1 MKSKTI
7 ACAGV
12 IQMCAGCMM
21 GGLHAGEGKV
31 WRPVPAA
38 ADAPVEAARV
48 RIVDFGADFL
58 RGGDGQPRHHFHC
71 HRYALVQDPET
82 KLWRPNDRPV
92 QLDLTVDVDGDGR
105 TDDDVVGYHESSLDR
120 PFNPV
125 APWYDT
131 LAGTPRW
138 YGGQAIYQAN
148 RRSSGFS
155 EDGVNQDHD
164 GPFCW
169 PRENWAVFHET
180 YEIYSPYRLAVN
192 WLWLKH
198 DFLNGGAAGRVTFDD
213 ESRLALVLKRY
224 FMCIDS
230 VRFLVRDGQQCYLS
244 EATFHLVGTHTLQP
258 TKTGWAKYNPKGP
271 HDIYFDAESAAFG
284 KHTFEDVTAVGV
296 YAAKDQ
302 FIPSY
307 FGYKWYA
314 FEADAAVHRRKRPSE
329 TVAMIK
335 VAGDG
340 GDFYISKTE
349 VPYELWKNVFRLA
362 RSNDFVPPSQGFGFE
377 KDGDCGSMD
386 FGNAPHSLQEPA
398 TDFTFHDAAAW
409 CNALS
414 EMESREPVYY
424 EDQALRKPLHEV
436 RWSPAFARPR
446 PLPKLYVKWAADG
459 YRLPTSG
466 EWQRALAGQTI
477 APANAVIGEN
487 SEGQTQPVGTKKPG
501 PARVYDLL
509 GNVWELVWTF
519 GNCYD
524 PAASPSITVLGGDFL
539 YPSDPA
545 KRSASPYG
553 DSPYDGS
560 YNIGLRLVRRE
571 AGGATPATVEI
582 ADGVP
587 VWKITTRQSRSQS
600 RTECHSVPDGLAIRP
615 TIKLDLV
622 PVPGTQVEMARHET
636 TFALWKQ
643 VRDWAVAHGYETD
656 YDGDMGSMDYWGFDP
671 VAGRAEPPQ
680 MHGSDEPV
688 TDITAYDM
696 AVWCN
701 ALSELMDRKPVYY
714 ADADCTTVYKT
725 AVKFRPIQFHF
736 PEDYIAKYGRPEQ
749 TDTPSVGMGAGASHS
764 LPGVYA
770 DDAMERVLPTLYA
783 DARADGFRLPSVAEY
798 QQAVVPDGRK
808 YPWGNDAT
816 RVFEHAWLFDTAG
829 GTTHPVGRKKP
840 TALGLYDVLGNVSE
854 LSNPGLQT
862 RMRTNRLGGSIL
874 DLTVGLKR
882 GLLASDAPPTT
893 WPYCDTGFR
902 VVRQLPEKVSLRSE
916 AAELVAVSYGVS
928 GLQSVRLTA
937 SRRRLRAGLADATAV
952 LKIDPAEFDPLQG
965 RVHRGNLRRDGMF
978 QAKGLT
984 KIKGEKWRFQT
995 EGPIKSSPVVVDGI
1009 AYVGSNDNH
1018 IYAVDA
1024 EKGTEVWKVETRRA
1038 VAGSAA
1044 VADGVVYIASEDG
1057 RMFAL
1062 DAKSGEKKWVQP
1074 FSRQRPCGSP
1084 AVAYGV
1090 VFIGQGARGGHE
1102 VGVMSAGP
1110 VVGLDAETG
1119 EIVWQGPSG
1128 PQGYAAIC
1136 LDERTLYAGT
1146 NGSNFG
1152 ATDLASAESRWS
1164 KNGGSQNR
1172 QFMSFARAE
1181 DLAYVPGSMAGTV
1194 LAWDPMQGRTK
1205 WHEPI
1210 WPEQRLPINNGGTPG
1225 YEVYADLAVAHGRVY
1240 AASNDGKLHTFDA
1253 NTGKRGWT
1261 FEAGAPIQSS
1271 PSVAGETVYFG
1282 CWNGN
1287 VYAID
1292 ALTGELRW
1300 KHKPSKLP
1308 APGLT
1313 VGGNEPSARIIS
1325 SPWLGDNVIYIGC
1338 DDGCLYAL
1346 H

>member
-1 MKSKTI
+1 MKI
-7 ACAGV
+7 RGLACAGAVV
-12 IQMCAGCMM
+12 ICMAGR
-21 GGLHAGEGKV
+21 LHAGELKV
-31 WRPVPAA
+31 WQPDPAA

-92 QLDLTVDVDGDGR
+92 QLDLTVDVDGDGK
-105 TDDDVVGYHESSLDR
+105 TDDDVVGYHEFSLER

-125 APWYDT
+125 APWYDM

-148 RRSSGFS
+148 RRTTGFS

-192 WLWLKH
+192 WLWLKP
-198 DFLNGGAAGRVTFDD
+198 DFLNGGAANRVTFDD

-230 VRFLVRDGQQCYLS
+230 VRLLVCDDQQSYLS
-244 EATFHLVGTHTLQP
+244 EATFHLAGTHTLQP
-258 TKTGWAKYNPKGP
+258 TKTRWAKYNPKAP
-271 HDIYFDAESAAFG
+271 HDIYFDAESADFTE
-284 KHTFEDVTAVGV
+284 HSFEDVTAVGV
-296 YAAKDQ
+296 YAAKDR

-314 FEADAAVHRRKRPSE
+314 FEADAVVHRRKRPSE
-329 TVAMIK
+329 TIAM
-335 VAGDG
+335 VEVTGED

-386 FGNAPHSLQEPA
+386 FGNTAHGLQEPA
-398 TDFTFHDAAAW
+398 TDFTLHDAAAW

-424 EDQALRKPLHEV
+424 EDPAFGKPLHEV
-436 RWSPAFARPR
+436 RWSPAFAKPR
-446 PLPKLYVKWAADG
+446 PLPKLYVKWSADG
-459 YRLPTSG
+459 YRLPTPG
-466 EWQRALAGQTI
+466 EWQRAMAKQTI
-477 APANAVIGEN
+477 SPANAVVGEN
-487 SEGQTQPVGTKKPG
+487 SDGQTQPVGTKEPS
-501 PARVYDLL
+501 PAGVYDLL
-509 GNVWELVWTF
+509 GNVGELVWTF
-519 GNCYD
+519 GDCYD
-524 PAASPSITVLGGDFL
+524 PAAAPPITVLGGDFL
-539 YPSDPA
+539 YPSHPA
-545 KRSASPYG
+545 TRSASPYG
-553 DSPYDGS
+553 DFPHDGS
-560 YNIGLRLVRRE
+560 YNIGLRLVRCD
-571 AGGATPATVEI
+571 AGGAAPMKVEI
-582 ADGVP
+582 NDGVP
-587 VWKITTRQSRSQS
+587 TWIIAKDETARSS
-600 RTECHSVPDGLAIRP
+600 DAPARP
-615 TIKLDLV
+615 AIKLELV
-622 PVPGTQVEMARHET
+622 RVPGTQVEIARHET
-636 TFALWKQ
+636 TFAFWKR
-643 VRDWAVAHGYETD
+643 VRDWAIAHGYETD

-671 VAGRAEPPQ
+671 VTGRAEPPQ
-680 MHGSDEPV
+680 THACDEPV

-701 ALSELMDRKPVYY
+701 ALSELMGRKPVYY
-714 ADADCTTVYKT
+714 ADPDCATVYKT

-770 DDAMERVLPTLYA
+770 TDAMDRVLPPLYA
-783 DARADGFRLPSVAEY
+783 AAEADGYRLPSVAEY
-798 QQAVVPDGRK
+798 QQAVVPDGQR
-808 YPWGNDAT
+808 YPWGNEAKG
-816 RVFEHAWLFDTAG
+816 VFEHAWLFDAAG
-829 GTTHPVGRKKP
+829 GTTHPVGQKKP

-854 LSNPGLQT
+854 LSSPGVQT
-862 RMRTNRLGGSIL
+862 RMRTSRLGGSIL
-874 DLTVGLKR
+874 DLTVGVR
-882 GLLASDAPPTT
+882 QGLLSSDAPPTT

-902 VVRQLPEKVSLRSE
+902 VVRQLPEKVSFRSE
-916 AAELVAVSYGVS
+916 TVQLV
-928 GLQSVRLTA
+928 SVR
-937 SRRRLRAGLADATAV
+937 RDAPA
-952 LKIDPAEFDPLQG
+952 LLNIDPAKFDPLQG
-965 RVHRGNLRRDGMF
+965 RVHRGNLRRDGVF

-984 KIKGEKWRFQT
+984 NVKGVKWRFQT
-995 EGPIKSSPVVVDGI
+995 KGPIKSSPVVVDGI
-1009 AYVGSNDNH
+1009 AYFGSNDNH

-1024 EKGTEVWKVETRRA
+1024 EKGTEVWKVETRGA

-1044 VADGVVYIASEDG
+1044 VVDGVVYIVSEDG

-1062 DAKSGEKKWVQP
+1062 DAKNGEKRWEKSL
-1074 FSRQRPCGSP
+1074 SRMRPCGSP

-1090 VFIGQGARGGHE
+1090 VFIGEGARGGHD

-1119 EIVWQGPSG
+1119 EVVWRGPSG

-1136 LDERTLYAGT
+1136 LDERTLYAGA

-1152 ATDLASAESRWS
+1152 AVDLATGKSLWS
-1164 KNGGSQNR
+1164 HSGGHQNR
-1172 QFMSFARAE
+1172 QFMSFTRAG
-1181 DLAYVPGSMAGTV
+1181 DLAYVPGSMTGTV
-1194 LAWDPMQGRTK
+1194 MAWDPKRGRTK

-1240 AASNDGKLHTFDA
+1240 AASNDGTLRTFDA
-1253 NTGKRGWT
+1253 NTGKRGWK

-1282 CWNGN
+1282 CWDGN

-1292 ALTGELRW
+1292 AMTGDLRW
-1300 KHKPSKLP
+1300 KHKPSRLP
-1308 APGLT
+1308 APDLT
-1313 VGGNEPSARIIS
+1313 VGGSEPSARIIS
-1325 SPWLGDNVIYIGC
+1325 SPWPSDNVIYVGC
-1338 DDGCLYAL
+1338 DDGCLFAL